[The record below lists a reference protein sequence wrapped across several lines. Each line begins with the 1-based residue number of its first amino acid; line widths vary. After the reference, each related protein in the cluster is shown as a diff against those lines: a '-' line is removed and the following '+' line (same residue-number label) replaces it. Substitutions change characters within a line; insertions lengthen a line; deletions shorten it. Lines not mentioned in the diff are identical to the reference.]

1 MVCFK
6 NKGKKPK
13 TPSSFS
19 FHVCPSQQGSCP
31 FLGQLLVSSR
41 GLQRRG
47 RGPQA
52 QGEEPHLLFLSY
64 TQSRMTHA
72 YRRRRPL
79 PSRPEPRGHL
89 VASCSLWTLWACCYL
104 FNSCKLNC
112 LQCFKTYFL
121 FLRLKCPGN
130 RMCFFPLVT
139 IKIR

>member
-1 MVCFK
+1 M
-6 NKGKKPK
+6 
-13 TPSSFS
+13 
-19 FHVCPSQQGSCP
+19 
-31 FLGQLLVSSR
+31 SSR

-130 RMCFFPLVT
+130 RMCFFSCGDNQNT
-139 IKIR
+139 ITLYWKKKSVYIFLPYPCSCYRKPVDRTGCPWNSA